1 VLDPAKRRLEISN
14 EGRKGPLGRGRPGDQ
29 HVVGPRPPVTWQDAG
44 RGFAQPSL
52 RAVAGHGITDFSGRR
67 EPNPHA
73 RRSGAPTRLRCCLQ
87 NQTRSGSPETGGSYA
102 KEIGPD
108 LKLLEPSGH
117 RVRADCERPGI
128 SRGQTLAALCAARR
142 QNPAA
147 CHGCH
152 PRPEPVATLANEL
165 ARLVSA
171 LHGTDSDYG
180 ISLGRRRLYSGAAR
194 VSQRRPGCNRGSKAL
209 SAQPA

>member
-1 VLDPAKRRLEISN
+1 LEIGN
-14 EGRKGPLGRGRPGDQ
+14 EGRKGPLGRARPSDQ
-29 HVVGPRPPVTWQDAG
+29 HVVSPWPPVMGQDAG

-52 RAVAGHGITDFSGRR
+52 RAVASHGITDFSARR

-73 RRSGAPTRLRCCLQ
+73 RSAGATARLRCCLQ
-87 NQTRSGSPETGGSYA
+87 NQTRSGRPATGSSHP
-102 KEIGPD
+102 KEIGPH

-117 RVRADCERPGI
+117 RVSANCERPGV
-128 SRGQTLAALCAARR
+128 SRGQTLATFCPARR

-180 ISLGRRRLYSGAAR
+180 ISRAEAAI
-194 VSQRRPGCNRGSKAL
+194 
-209 SAQPA
+209 

>member
-1 VLDPAKRRLEISN
+1 VLDPAQRRLEIGN
-14 EGRKGPLGRGRPGDQ
+14 EGRKGPLGRARPGDQ

-52 RAVAGHGITDFSGRR
+52 RAVAGHGITDFSARR
-67 EPNPHA
+67 EPNPDA
-73 RRSGAPTRLRCCLQ
+73 RRSGAPARLRCCLQ

-142 QNPAA
+142 Q
-147 CHGCH
+147 
-152 PRPEPVATLANEL
+152 LANEL

-180 ISLGRRRLYSGAAR
+180 ISLERRRLYSGAAR
-194 VSQRRPGCNRGSKAL
+194 ASQRRPGCNRGSKAL